1 MTAAA
6 LPTPGRHTW
15 ADSARRIAPLAWPV
29 FVGQMAVMAFSTI
42 DTLLVARA
50 TANDLAALAVGSAA
64 FVTVFIGA
72 MGVVMAL
79 APIVGQ
85 LFGAGRLAEAGR
97 QVHQSF
103 WVVVALSLLGC
114 TLLAFPQPFL
124 ALARVGP
131 EVEVKVRAYLLAL
144 SLSLPASLLFT
155 IFRGFNT
162 AVGRPKIV
170 MIIQVSGLLLKTPL
184 SAALVFGLPSIGLP
198 ALGVVGCGIATCV
211 SMWAQVL
218 AAFLVMKRD
227 AFYAPY
233 HLTGHGLHRPDRVAL
248 REHLRLGV
256 PMGTA
261 ILVEVSGFVFMAIF
275 IARLGTTPVAGH
287 QLAANLVSM
296 MFMIPL
302 ALGNATS
309 TLVAQSIGAGRARQ
323 ARRFGWHGLLIGCGV
338 AAVVGAVVF
347 VARQPVLGL
356 YTSNPAVVAAAMPLL
371 AWMAVFHIADAAQ
384 TIAAFV
390 LRAYKIATAPVVIYV
405 AALWGV
411 GLGGGY
417 VLAFN
422 VPGWVPPA
430 LQGAPGFWF
439 ASTSGLVLAAAALSA
454 FMVWMFRRE
463 KRMTRLIGKLEWDS
477 AFNAKAERSRD

>member
-1 MTAAA
+1 VTSAA
-6 LPTPGRHTW
+6 LLTPGSHTW
-15 ADSARRIAPLAWPV
+15 AHSLRRIVPLAWPV

-50 TANDLAALAVGSAA
+50 SANDLAALAVGSAA

-85 LFGAGRLAEAGR
+85 LVGAGRLQEAGR

-103 WVVVALSLLGC
+103 WVAVALSLVGTC
-114 TLLAFPQPFL
+114 ILAFPQPFL

-131 EVEVKVRAYLLAL
+131 EVADKVRGYLLAL
-144 SLSLPASLLFT
+144 ALSLPASLLFT

-170 MIIQVSGLLLKTPL
+170 MVIQVCGLLLKIPL
-184 SAALVFGLPSIGLP
+184 SAALVFGWAPIGLP
-198 ALGVVGCGIATCV
+198 ALGVLGCGIATCV
-211 SMWAQVL
+211 SMWTQVL
-218 AAFLVMKRD
+218 AALWVVKRD

-233 HLTGHGLHRPDRVAL
+233 HITGHGLHRPDRVAL
-248 REHLRLGV
+248 REHLRLGL

-309 TLVAQSIGAGRARQ
+309 TLVAHSIGAGAARQ
-323 ARRFGWHGLLIGCGV
+323 ARRYGWHGVLIGCVV
-338 AAVVGAVVF
+338 ASVVGAVVF
-347 VARQPVLGL
+347 VAREPVLSL
-356 YTSNPAVVAAAMPLL
+356 YTNNPAVVAAAMPLL

-417 VLAFN
+417 LLAFN
-422 VPGWVPPA
+422 VPGWVPAA

-439 ASTSGLVLAAAALSA
+439 ASTSGLVLAATALCA
-454 FMVWMFRRE
+454 FMVWMFRRD
-463 KRMTRLIGKLEWDS
+463 KREAAVAVRP
-477 AFNAKAERSRD
+477 AY

>member
-1 MTAAA
+1 VTAAA
-6 LPTPGRHTW
+6 LHHPGGHTW
-15 ADSARRIAPLAWPV
+15 VYSARRIVPLAWPV
-29 FVGQMAVMAFSTI
+29 FVGQLAVLAFGTI

-50 TANDLAALAVGSAA
+50 SANDLAALAIGSAA
-64 FVTVFIGA
+64 FVTVFVGA

-79 APIVGQ
+79 SPIVGQ
-85 LFGAGRLAEAGR
+85 LYGAGRLQEAGR
-97 QVHQSF
+97 QVHQAF
-103 WVVVALSLLGC
+103 WVALVLSLLGSA
-114 TLLAFPQPFL
+114 LLAFPHPFL

-131 EVEVKVRAYLLAL
+131 EVSDKVRAYLLAL
-144 SLSLPASLLFT
+144 AFSLPASLLFT

-162 AVGRPKIV
+162 AVGRPKVV
-170 MIIQVSGLLLKTPL
+170 MVIQVCGLLLKIPL
-184 SAALVFGLPSIGLP
+184 SAALVFGVPGMGVP
-198 ALGVVGCGIATCV
+198 ALGVLGCGIATCIA
-211 SMWAQVL
+211 MWAQVL
-218 AAFLVMKRD
+218 VAWVVARRD

-233 HLTGHGLHRPDRVAL
+233 HITGHGLQRPDGVAL
-248 REHLRLGV
+248 REHLRLGL

-309 TLVAQSIGAGRARQ
+309 TLVAQSIGAGAARQ
-323 ARRFGWHGLLIGCGV
+323 ARRYGWHGVLIGCVV
-338 AAVVGAVVF
+338 ASVVGAVVF
-347 VARQPVLGL
+347 LAREPVLGL
-356 YTSNPAVVAAAMPLL
+356 YTSNTAVVAAAMPLL

-417 VLAFN
+417 LLAFN
-422 VPGWVPPA
+422 VSGWVPPA

-439 ASTSGLVLAAAALSA
+439 ASTTGLVLAATALCA
-454 FMVWMFRRE
+454 FMVWMFRRD
-463 KRMTRLIGKLEWDS
+463 KREAAVAVR
-477 AFNAKAERSRD
+477 AAY

>member
-1 MTAAA
+1 VTAAA
-6 LPTPGRHTW
+6 LPTPGHHTW
-15 ADSARRIAPLAWPV
+15 ADSARRIVPLAWPV
-29 FVGQMAVMAFSTI
+29 FVGQLAVLAFGTI

-50 TANDLAALAVGSAA
+50 SANDLAALAVGSAA
-64 FVTVFIGA
+64 FVTVFVGA

-79 APIVGQ
+79 SPIVGQ
-85 LFGAGRLAEAGR
+85 LYGAGRLQEAGR

-103 WVVVALSLLGC
+103 WVAVALSLLGSS
-114 TLLAFPQPFL
+114 LLAFPQPFL

-131 EVEVKVRAYLLAL
+131 EVEDKVRTYLLAL
-144 SLSLPASLLFT
+144 AFSLPASLLFT

-170 MIIQVSGLLLKTPL
+170 MVIQVSGLLLKIPL
-184 SAALVFGLPSIGLP
+184 SAALVFGLPGIGLP
-198 ALGVVGCGIATCV
+198 ALGVWGCGIATCV

-218 AAFLVMKRD
+218 AAWLVVQRD
-227 AFYAPY
+227 PFYAPY

-248 REHLRLGV
+248 REHLRLGL

-309 TLVAQSIGAGRARQ
+309 TLVAQSIGAGAARQ
-323 ARRFGWHGLLIGCGV
+323 ARRYGWHGLLIGCAV
-338 AAVVGAVVF
+338 ATVVGAVVF
-347 VARQPVLGL
+347 MARQPVLGL
-356 YTSNPAVVAAAMPLL
+356 YTSNAAVVAAAMPLL

-417 VLAFN
+417 LLAFN
-422 VPGWVPPA
+422 VPGGVPAA

-439 ASTSGLVLAAAALSA
+439 ASTSGLVVAAAALCA
-454 FMVWMFRRE
+454 FMGWMFRRD
-463 KRMTRLIGKLEWDS
+463 KRMAR
-477 AFNAKAERSRD
+477 